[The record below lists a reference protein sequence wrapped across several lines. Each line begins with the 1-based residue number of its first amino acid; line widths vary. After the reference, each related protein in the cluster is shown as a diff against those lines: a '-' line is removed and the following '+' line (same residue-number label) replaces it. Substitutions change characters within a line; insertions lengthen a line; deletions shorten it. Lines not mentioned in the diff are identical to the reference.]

1 MFPAA
6 GMRPHG
12 RNTAATRYPRAGSGT
27 WGLTSPP
34 PPPVRSPRP
43 PSSPPGPPSATKNH
57 SARVPGTLRLIPSGI
72 EASPDARPEAR
83 PAATAWS
90 ASRRAPTAA
99 ARPPRPG
106 TSRGRPCAAAP
117 WRRAARRPCPPGCAV
132 ETGHPPSDP
141 AGTQGRDPGSARTRG
156 RRPWGPAL
164 RSAPHT
170 TGSKAPWLEQED
182 PCWP

>member
-6 GMRPHG
+6 GVRPHG
-12 RNTAATRYPRAGSGT
+12 RNTAATRYPSRV
-27 WGLTSPP
+27 WGLGAHIP

-117 WRRAARRPCPPGCAV
+117 WRRAARRPYPPGCAV
-132 ETGHPPSDP
+132 ESGHPPQTPRPQTRPGPGICSDP
-141 AGTQGRDPGSARTRG
+141 GQAPAGSCSALCLAHHG
-156 RRPWGPAL
+156 L
-164 RSAPHT
+164 
-170 TGSKAPWLEQED
+170 
-182 PCWP
+182 